1 MLVGFKIKEIASES
15 SRKPIITCI
24 GGYHG
29 LWSPSK
35 ACFVLLT
42 DFPTLLPLLSLSL

>member
-15 SRKPIITCI
+15 SRKPIIISI

-35 ACFVLLT
+35 ACFVRLA
-42 DFPTLLPLLSLSL
+42 DFPTPLGLLSLSL